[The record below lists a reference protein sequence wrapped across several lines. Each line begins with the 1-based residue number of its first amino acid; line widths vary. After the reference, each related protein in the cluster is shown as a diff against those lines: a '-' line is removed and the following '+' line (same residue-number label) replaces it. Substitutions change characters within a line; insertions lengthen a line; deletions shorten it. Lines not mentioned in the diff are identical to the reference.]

1 MRKNILTIALILI
14 LPLIAFF
21 VLSTGKTNENL
32 AQAAN
37 SGKPQIIKFT
47 SLMCVDCQ
55 KLNEVIKE
63 VYPNYKDNIDLIEVS
78 VDDRGRSTSKL
89 IEKYGVTLVPTMIFI
104 DANNNQI
111 RKIEDFIEKTQ
122 LEQYMKEIINNG

>member
-78 VDDRGRSTSKL
+78 VDGRGRSTSKL